1 LGTLEEAVLDHL
13 WSAGESD
20 VIGAHA
26 AVGKQRGISI
36 NTVGSALER
45 LHRKRLVSRAKVSHA
60 YRYTATLA
68 RDEFRVRRL
77 AQAAGGIRAL
87 ASDGVL
93 AAFVDLVADTNSEAL
108 DRLEEL
114 IDARRAETGR

>member
-1 LGTLEEAVLDHL
+1 LGALEEAVLDHL

-26 AVGKQRGISI
+26 AVGKPRGISI

-45 LHRKRLVSRAKVSHA
+45 LHRKRLVSRVKVSHA
-60 YRYTATLA
+60 YRYAATLA